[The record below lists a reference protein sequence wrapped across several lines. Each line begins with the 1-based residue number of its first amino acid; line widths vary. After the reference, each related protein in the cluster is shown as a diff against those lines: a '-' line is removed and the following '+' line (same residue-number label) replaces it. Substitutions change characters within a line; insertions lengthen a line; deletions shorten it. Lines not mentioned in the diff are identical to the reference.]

1 MLALSLIIEIN
12 FFNVFY
18 NFESKYE
25 THLTLTLIVFA
36 LDRETKGIL
45 DSVDKDLI
53 KLIPYNLNSYFI
65 NL

>member
-36 LDRETKGIL
+36 LYRETKGIL

-53 KLIPYNLNSYFI
+53 KLIPYNFI

>member
-53 KLIPYNLNSYFI
+53 KLIPYNFI

>member
-18 NFESKYE
+18 NLESKYE

-53 KLIPYNLNSYFI
+53 KLIPYNFI